1 MSVKCVKSLIVTIIV
16 PKMNFEGAWGKLQA
30 ENYFQRQSWKKYMIQ
45 TLDLM

>member
-1 MSVKCVKSLIVTIIV
+1 
-16 PKMNFEGAWGKLQA
+16 MNFEGAWGKLQT